1 MQKMDPVEVESGSES
16 SIKTDVKKL
25 TNVFKTEFD
34 AKYNILDI
42 QTPRLAFMSG
52 HYKRSYAYFR
62 LRNYL
67 PVVLTK
73 VIDSLTKE
81 KNNLVSKFGEV
92 CRASEDY

>member
-1 MQKMDPVEVESGSES
+1 MESGEVERDAVS
-16 SIKTDVKKL
+16 STKTVGQSL

-42 QTPRLAFMSG
+42 QTPLLAFMSG
-52 HYKRSYAYFR
+52 HYRRSYAYFR
-62 LRNYL
+62 LRNHL

-73 VIDSLTKE
+73 VIDCLTKE

-92 CRASEDY
+92 CRASEDC

>member
-1 MQKMDPVEVESGSES
+1 MESGEVKRGAVS
-16 SIKTDVKKL
+16 SSKTGGTSL

-42 QTPRLAFMSG
+42 QTPLLAFMSG
-52 HYKRSYAYFR
+52 HYRRSYAYFR
-62 LRNYL
+62 LRNHL

-73 VIDSLTKE
+73 VIDCLTKE

-92 CRASEDY
+92 CRASEDC